1 MPSSP
6 LNTRLL
12 PCSRNAGGLGAM
24 LDRRGDGALLGSAS
38 RNDRGNGKMFA
49 HDRDWMF
56 EGAENIG
63 LGRAYTLQGDVVKAC
78 AVIRI
83 S

>member
-12 PCSRNAGGLGAM
+12 PCSRNEGGLGAM

-38 RNDRGNGKMFA
+38 KNEWKKFA

-56 EGAENIG
+56 QGAENIG
-63 LGRAYTLQGDVVKAC
+63 LVRADTLQGDVVKAC
-78 AVIRI
+78 AAIRI